1 MNLLSRCTA
10 AATIC
15 LAMLGATS
23 IAHAFSQDFFLKGGG
38 LDSCDAIKTKLLN
51 ATQGLTIGIVDTS
64 VRLLSRQPDS
74 LIRRKCGESIAKQ
87 ASDLAAAFVKA
98 GDPRGEDYANRLA
111 SLDFWLRADGNRRNP
126 GTSADMITAAIFV
139 CLLDARL
146 DLSE

>member
-1 MNLLSRCTA
+1 MDVASAQPPSDLLSAMQHVAERDLIAKQYVTGFCFLLDDVVPMLTQRCA
-10 AATIC
+10 E
-15 LAMLGATS
+15 L
-23 IAHAFSQDFFLKGGG
+23 
-38 LDSCDAIKTKLLN
+38 
-51 ATQGLTIGIVDTS
+51 GLTIGIVDTS

-87 ASDLAAAFVKA
+87 ASDLAAYVLEA
-98 GDPRGEDYANRLA
+98 GDPHGEEYANRLA
-111 SLDFWLRADGNRRNP
+111 ALDFWLRADGNRRNP